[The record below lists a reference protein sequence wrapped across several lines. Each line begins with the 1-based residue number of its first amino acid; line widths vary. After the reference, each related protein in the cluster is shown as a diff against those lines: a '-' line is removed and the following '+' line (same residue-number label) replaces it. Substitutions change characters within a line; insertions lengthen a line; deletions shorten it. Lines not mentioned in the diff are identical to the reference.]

1 MKAARAIKNQR
12 MRTIYYNGI
21 VYTGNGS
28 VEEAFPVSDGVFG
41 KVGSTDEILSSA
53 EPEDER
59 IDLAGAFVCAGFN
72 DSHMHLLNFG
82 QFLHGAR
89 LASHTDSLKNL
100 LSYLQTYLSE
110 NPLRPGQWLKGRGW
124 NQDYFSDTVRMPDRC
139 DLDSVSTEIPIM
151 LTRTCGHCCVV
162 NSCVLELAGIDRDT
176 PDPDGG
182 TIGRGT
188 DGEPDGRLYEN
199 AIELLNPFLPQPDKE
214 ALKEMLL
221 LAMEEVNRY
230 GITSVQTDD
239 YSTFRGVPWQL
250 INEAY
255 RELEAEGKMTVRVN
269 EQCNFTELSE
279 LRKFVEAGNKTG
291 VGSDFFRIGPLK
303 LLGDGS
309 LGSRTAHL
317 SMNYLNEKSC
327 GFSLFIPENL
337 KEIVKYA
344 HGHEMQI
351 AVHAIGDQCLDEVLD
366 AYESALTQYPRKDH
380 RHGIVHCQISRADQL
395 ERIARLGLHVYAQSI
410 FLDYDNHIVEKLV
423 PPELAVWS
431 YSWKTLLDKG
441 VCVSNGSDCPVELPN
456 VMAGL
461 QCAVTRQS
469 LDGFGPFLPREAFTV
484 REALESF
491 TAAGARAS
499 FEENKKGCIREGMLA
514 DFVILSED
522 PFRTAPTDLHSIC
535 VEAAY
540 LGGEKVF
547 DSIFS

>member
-1 MKAARAIKNQR
+1 MK
-12 MRTIYYNGI
+12 TIYYNGI
-21 VYTGNGS
+21 IYTGNGS
-28 VEEAFPVSDGVFG
+28 FEEAFLVSDGIFE
-41 KVGSTDEILSSA
+41 KVGAADEILNCA
-53 EPEDER
+53 EPGDEQ

-89 LASHTDSLKNL
+89 LAGHTDSLKNL
-100 LSYLQTYLSE
+100 LNYLHTFLTE
-110 NPLRPGQWLKGRGW
+110 NPMRPGRWLKGRGW
-124 NQDYFSDTVRMPDRC
+124 NQDYFSDTDRMPDRC

-162 NSCVLELAGIDRDT
+162 NSRVLELAGITRNT

-182 TIGRGT
+182 TIGRGA

-221 LAMEEVNRY
+221 LAMAEVNRY

-255 RELEAEGKMTVRVN
+255 RELEEEGKMTVRVN
-269 EQCNFTELSE
+269 EQCNFTELPE
-279 LRKFVEAGNKTG
+279 LRKFIEAGNMTG
-291 VGSDFFRIGPLK
+291 MGSGLFRIGPLK

-317 SMNYLNEKSC
+317 SKSYLNENSC
-327 GFSLFIPENL
+327 GFSLYDPEYL
-337 KEIVKYA
+337 KKLVMYA
-344 HGHEMQI
+344 HCQGMQI
-351 AVHAIGDQCLDEVLD
+351 AVHAIGDECLDEVLD
-366 AYESALTQYPRKDH
+366 AYEAALTAAPRSDH

-423 PPELAVWS
+423 PPELTAWS

-441 VCVSNGSDCPVELPN
+441 VCVSNGSDSPVELPN
-456 VMAGL
+456 VMSGI

-469 LDGFGPFLPREAFTV
+469 LDGYGPYLPREAFTV
-484 REALESF
+484 QEALESF
-491 TAAGARAS
+491 TIAGARAS
-499 FEENKKGCIREGMLA
+499 FEETKKGCIREGMLA

-522 PFRTAPTDLHSIC
+522 PFRTDPTDLHSIS
-535 VEAAY
+535 VQAAY

-547 DSIFS
+547 EKHGG

>member
-1 MKAARAIKNQR
+1 MK
-12 MRTIYYNGI
+12 TVYYNGI
-21 VYTGNGS
+21 IYTGDGS
-28 VEEAFPVSDGVFG
+28 VEEAFLVKDGLFE
-41 KVGSTDEILSSA
+41 KVGSTDEILNST
-53 EPEDER
+53 ENVDER
-59 IDLAGAFVCAGFN
+59 VDLAGAFVCAGFN

-89 LASHTDSLKNL
+89 LAAHTDSLKNL
-100 LSYLQTYLSE
+100 LSYLKTFLSE
-110 NPLRPGQWLKGRGW
+110 NPLQPGQWLKGRGW
-124 NQDYFSDTVRMPDRC
+124 NQDYFSDISRMPDRC
-139 DLDSVSTEIPIM
+139 DLDSVSTEVPIM

-162 NSCVLELAGIDRDT
+162 NSRVLDLAGIDRTT

-182 TIGRGT
+182 TIGRDA

-199 AIELLNPFLPQPDKE
+199 AIELLGPFLPQPDKA

-221 LAMEEVNRY
+221 LAMAEVNRY

-239 YSTFRGVPWQL
+239 YSTFRAVSWQL

-255 RELEAEGKMTVRVN
+255 RELEAEEKMTVRVN

-279 LRKFVEAGNKTG
+279 LRKFIEAGNISG
-291 VGSDFFRIGPLK
+291 CGSDLFRIGPLK

-317 SMNYLNEKSC
+317 SEPYLNENSF
-327 GFSLFIPENL
+327 GFSLFDPAYL
-337 KEIVKYA
+337 KEFVVYA
-344 HGHEMQI
+344 HRHGMQI
-351 AVHAIGDQCLDEVLD
+351 AVHAIGDRCLDEVLD
-366 AYESALTQYPRKDH
+366 AYEAALTAVPRPDH

-423 PPELAVWS
+423 PPELTAWS

-441 VCVSNGSDCPVELPN
+441 MSVSNGSDCPVELPN

-484 REALESF
+484 QEALESF

-499 FEENKKGCIREGMLA
+499 FEENKKGRIREGMLA
-514 DFVILSED
+514 DFVVLDGD
-522 PFRTAPTDLHSIC
+522 PFHIDPTDLHSIS
-535 VEAAY
+535 VQAAY

-547 DSIFS
+547 EK